1 MIYCFRTKVKC
12 FSRTDNRLSA
22 SDRAGSGKR
31 FFYGMKIGL
40 LGFGTV
46 GSHFYRMTEEQPSL
60 SVATLLSR
68 RPRAGL
74 TCRVT
79 SDYEA
84 IVRDPAIDTVVELIG
99 GIHPA
104 YEYIV
109 AALRAG
115 KHVVTA
121 NKAVMGA
128 YYRELIGL
136 AKRHGVCLRCTAAA
150 GGGIP
155 WLSSLA
161 RASSMDRINAV
172 EGILNGT
179 TNYMLSEMTARYA
192 EYDDVLKEAQELGY
206 AEADPTDD
214 VEGFDAR
221 RKLVLSANL
230 AFGVSLKEQEIP
242 CVGISSITASDIAWG
257 RERGLVWKLTAR
269 SSRQNNAVSAFVCP
283 TLFPA
288 YTAEAHTNGSANL
301 VSLYAER
308 IGKQSFSGAG
318 AGGWATASNVIADC
332 LSIHAESPSFYD
344 EKRPAACRVNNDATE
359 GAWLFR
365 SFGQYTIRMATA
377 EEAFEAFAALKTVE
391 QTALLAYLPYGM
403 I

>member
-1 MIYCFRTKVKC
+1 
-12 FSRTDNRLSA
+12 
-22 SDRAGSGKR
+22 
-31 FFYGMKIGL
+31 MKIGL

-46 GSHFYRMTEEQPSL
+46 GSHFYRMAEEQESL
-60 SVATLLSR
+60 SVVTLLSR
-68 RPRAGL
+68 RPRDGL
-74 TCRVT
+74 KCRVT
-79 SDYEA
+79 SDYEV
-84 IVRDPAIDTVVELIG
+84 IVRDPGIDTVVDLIG

-104 YEYIV
+104 YEYIA

-128 YYRELIGL
+128 YYRELTGL
-136 AKRHGVCLRCTAAA
+136 AKRNGVCLRCTAAA

-161 RASSMDRINAV
+161 RASEMDRILAV

-192 EYDDVLKEAQELGY
+192 DYGDVLKEAQELGY

-230 AFGVSLKEQEIP
+230 AFNVSLKEQDIP
-242 CVGISSITASDIAWG
+242 CVGISSVTAGDIAWG
-257 RERGLVWKLTAR
+257 RERGLVWKLIAR
-269 SSRQNNAVSAFVCP
+269 SERKGGAVSAFVCP

-301 VSLYAER
+301 VSLFAER

-332 LSIHAESPSFYD
+332 LSIHPNSLSFYN
-344 EKRPAACRVNNDATE
+344 ERKPVAARVNNDAAE

-377 EEAFEAFAALKTVE
+377 KEAFEAFAALRTVE
-391 QTALLAYLPYGM
+391 QKALLAHLPYGM